1 MIFKNAE
8 LLLEGGFRR
17 ADFRTENG
25 KIVEIK

>member
-17 ADFRTENG
+17 ADFRTENEIG
-25 KIVEIK
+25 KSVV